1 MNFLKGMIKEALIK
15 KQHKR
20 YENELF
26 SKKMTYDKWITDQE
40 KQLDIVRRV
49 KVIEENKL
57 TIDLITEDFGIE
69 KNCCA
74 RGGTRNPNRTY

>member
-40 KQLDIVRRV
+40 
-49 KVIEENKL
+49 
-57 TIDLITEDFGIE
+57 
-69 KNCCA
+69 
-74 RGGTRNPNRTY
+74 